1 MNINNSIHYHYMY
14 SYYTERLVYYF
25 YRKYPNS
32 EEQYY
37 RGKCNEYWDLLC
49 QESIN
54 GHLFVIGKTY
64 IVFTRNNIDEW
75 VDDGISIPPYPY
87 K

>member
-1 MNINNSIHYHYMY
+1 MDINNSIHYHYMY

-49 QESIN
+49 QESID
-54 GHLFVIGKTY
+54 I
-64 IVFTRNNIDEW
+64 NIDEW